1 MSQLA
6 FVVRRLVVGIPTII
20 GIAVLVFVILLLMPG
35 NPAELIQGDMVNPS
49 VTQALVE
56 KWGLNDPPVTRFIRW
71 SISVL
76 HLDFGNSLTTGQPV
90 ADMLLPRLGY
100 SAYLGILG
108 MIFGVLI
115 GIPAGIVSAV
125 KRNTWVDN
133 GLTILTLLGISLPTF
148 VLALILQLFLGF
160 KLKLLPIS
168 GSADSLLDLNGIRYA
183 ILPALSVGFYQAAI
197 NGRMVRTALID
208 ILHNDY
214 IRTARS
220 KGMSEFRVLVYHAL
234 PNAMILVLNLLGV
247 YLKTIIAGLLLVEIV
262 FGWPGTGRLF
272 YDAVMQRDYPVI
284 QAVALTIGIGVYLVN
299 LIVDLLYIRLDPR
312 MRME

>member
-1 MSQLA
+1 MVFLL
-6 FVVRRLVVGIPTII
+6 RRLLIGIPTIV

-56 KWGLNDPPVTRFIRW
+56 KWGLNDPPLSRFVRW
-71 SISVL
+71 SASVL
-76 HLDFGNSLTTGQPV
+76 RLDFGTSLVTGQPV

-100 SAYLGILG
+100 SAYLGVLG
-108 MIFGVLI
+108 IIFGVLL
-115 GIPAGIVSAV
+115 GIPAGIISAV
-125 KRNTWVDN
+125 KRNSWFDDV
-133 GLTILTLLGISLPTF
+133 LTILTLLGVSLPTF
-148 VLALILQLFLGF
+148 VLALILQLTLGF
-160 KLKLLPIS
+160 KLRLLPIS
-168 GSADSLLDLNGIRYA
+168 GSADSLLDPNGIRYA
-183 ILPALSVGFYQAAI
+183 ILPALSIGAYQAAI
-197 NGRMVRTALID
+197 NARMVRTALID

-220 KGMSEFRVLVYHAL
+220 KGVREIHVLVNHAL

-272 YDAVMQRDYPVI
+272 YDAVRQRDYPVI

-299 LIVDLLYIRLDPR
+299 LVVDFLYMRLDPR
-312 MRME
+312 MRMD